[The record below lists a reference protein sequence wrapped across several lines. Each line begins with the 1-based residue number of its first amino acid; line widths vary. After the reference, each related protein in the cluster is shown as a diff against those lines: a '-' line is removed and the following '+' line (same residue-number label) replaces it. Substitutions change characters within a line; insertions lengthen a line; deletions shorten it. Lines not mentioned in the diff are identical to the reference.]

1 MQKTLPTSDGLEV
14 TEIPVIGVSVRTA
27 FESIFGGQRATQN
40 KGPIQGGTQSPN
52 RKVSSLPR
60 T

>member
-40 KGPIQGGTQSPN
+40 EGPIQGGTQSSDW
-52 RKVSSLPR
+52 KVSGLPR

>member
-1 MQKTLPTSDGLEV
+1 MNNYPKTTGLEV
-14 TEIPVIGVSVRTA
+14 TEIPVIGVSVKTA

-52 RKVSSLPR
+52 WKVSGLPR

>member
-14 TEIPVIGVSVRTA
+14 TEIPVIGVSVHEA
-27 FESIFGGQRATQN
+27 FLRMFGEPNATQ
-40 KGPIQGGTQSPN
+40 KERPIQGGTQPPDGKGSG
-52 RKVSSLPR
+52 LPR